1 MRNKVSSQTRLES
14 SVPCKNCG
22 ETTVEVVNLTK
33 TDANRI
39 ALKCTKCNTQIK
51 GNNLFEL
58 LKNWE
63 EINTEK

>member
-33 TDANRI
+33 SDTKKI
-39 ALKCTKCNTQIK
+39 ALKCTNCDTQIK
-51 GNNLFEL
+51 GNSLFEL
-58 LKNWE
+58 LKQWE